1 MGRHVTDGVYT
12 LYTVYTY
19 ATFRMRILKVA
30 PDLYGFLHYT
40 EGIWAPESVYSVAG
54 GMASGAQQPRL
65 LQQTLACT
73 KLSFFETL
81 QATAE
86 MKTAQMLGSGVRYA
100 EKRQYIVARTGAPDS
115 DPPADKWAIKLLCT
129 GCRKTFSASNPSRT
143 GAQHKCPEPKVRA
156 CPTAR
161 M

>member
-1 MGRHVTDGVYT
+1 
-12 LYTVYTY
+12 
-19 ATFRMRILKVA
+19 MRILKVA
-30 PDLYGFLHYT
+30 PDLYGFLRYT

-86 MKTAQMLGSGVRYA
+86 MKNAQILGRASTTLRNFSTLWLGPAPRTQILRQRSG
-100 EKRQYIVARTGAPDS
+100 Q
-115 DPPADKWAIKLLCT
+115 
-129 GCRKTFSASNPSRT
+129 
-143 GAQHKCPEPKVRA
+143 
-156 CPTAR
+156 
-161 M
+161 